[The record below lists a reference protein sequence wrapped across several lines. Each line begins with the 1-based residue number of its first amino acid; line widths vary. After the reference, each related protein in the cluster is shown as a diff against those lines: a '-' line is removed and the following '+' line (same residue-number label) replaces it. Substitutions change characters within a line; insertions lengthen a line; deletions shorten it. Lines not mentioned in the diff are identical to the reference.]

1 MEYNEG
7 RKLERE
13 KARVD
18 IEEEKKDYKKNENA
32 KERKNRERKGKREQL
47 ITKYTKIVK
56 KIIRRFLM
64 NYNKT
69 NIKRE
74 KKEENK

>member
-56 KIIRRFLM
+56 K
-64 NYNKT
+64 
-69 NIKRE
+69 
-74 KKEENK
+74 

>member
-18 IEEEKKDYKKNENA
+18 IEEEKKDYKENENA

-56 KIIRRFLM
+56 K
-64 NYNKT
+64 
-69 NIKRE
+69 
-74 KKEENK
+74 

>member
-56 KIIRRFLM
+56 KIIRRF
-64 NYNKT
+64 
-69 NIKRE
+69 
-74 KKEENK
+74 

>member
-56 KIIRRFLM
+56 TIIRRFLM